1 MTKDFLKA
9 FGIVIRD
16 QMIMKNT
23 VEITGLGTFKSV
35 HYNQK
40 QERTADGTTVMKPP
54 RDTIEFKAEQKG

>member
-9 FGIVIRD
+9 FGVVIRD

-40 QERTADGTTVMKPP
+40 QERTADGSTVMMPP
-54 RDTIEFKAEQKG
+54 RDAIEFKAEQKG